1 MSISFV
7 VEPQHQLVRTR
18 CLGPIALPDLAGYAR
33 ALVADRLLDHAQL
46 IDARTAR
53 LHLSAEETR
62 EFADLMGSLG
72 AVYGRAPVAFVAAD
86 RTTCHIA
93 QRYWELG
100 AGANPAF
107 QVFEDMAAAEVW
119 LLITSR

>member
-18 CLGPIALPDLAGYAR
+18 YVGPIALRDLAGYVR

-53 LHLSAEETR
+53 LQLTAEETR
-62 EFADLMGSLG
+62 EFAELMASLG
-72 AVYGRAPVAFVAAD
+72 AVYGRAPVAFIAAD
-86 RTTCHIA
+86 PKSCHVA
-93 QRYWELG
+93 QRYRELG

-107 QVFEDMAAAEVW
+107 QVFEDVAAAEVW
-119 LLITSR
+119 LLATSH